1 MKKIANHS
9 KIQVKINRWKSK
21 MKLDKMIDIKQA
33 TSFLKNMS
41 YLKTKAEE
49 MIRRVNN
56 F

>member
-1 MKKIANHS
+1 
-9 KIQVKINRWKSK
+9 

-33 TSFLKNMS
+33 TSFLNNMN
-41 YLKTKAEE
+41 YLKVRAEE